1 MVTKL
6 STILYLFA
14 LSDAQGHHHHRR
26 FRRGHPHHFR
36 ESTGVQLQGFTEG
49 LFDQIAMAYTADER
63 IAEER
68 EEEQKAR
75 ALQKA
80 KDHLTEILDQ
90 KERDQEDDKMAA
102 MKLRMTMEL
111 DRSAREEMVRA
122 EEKKQAAQIEE
133 MVNNTQLPPQAIGQI
148 FADQAVT

>member
-1 MVTKL
+1 MQT
-6 STILYLFA
+6 
-14 LSDAQGHHHHRR
+14 
-26 FRRGHPHHFR
+26 
-36 ESTGVQLQGFTEG
+36 QGFTEG

-90 KERDQEDDKMAA
+90 KERDREDDKMAA

-111 DRSAREEMVRA
+111 DRAAREEMVKA

-133 MVNNTQLPPQAIGQI
+133 MVQNTQLPPQAIGQI
-148 FADQAVT
+148 FTDQAVT